1 MTPRGLLVA
10 CGEPAIR
17 DALAELEAQQFPGQP
32 VERLLLPGGCW
43 WLAEAA
49 AITSGRLKRMVLSRS
64 STYDAVV
71 DFVAD
76 RTLSGVAL
84 VAHQDCSW
92 YRARFPRL
100 SAGELV
106 KHAGADLYTARDEV
120 RRLAG
125 RNLSVSGTMVVLTGE
140 RWEPRTL
147 F

>member
-1 MTPRGLLVA
+1 LLVA
-10 CGEPAIR
+10 CGEPALR
-17 DALAELEAQQFPGQP
+17 DALAGLERERFGGQP

-49 AITSGRLKRMVLSRS
+49 AMTSGRLKRMVLSRS

-71 DFVAD
+71 DFIAD

-84 VAHQDCSW
+84 AAHQDCAW
-92 YRARFPRL
+92 YRARYPRL

-106 KHAGADLYTARDEV
+106 KRSGADLYTARDEV
-120 RRLAG
+120 LRLAG
-125 RNLSVSGTMVVLTGE
+125 WNLPVTGTVFVATGGE
-140 RWEPRTL
+140 WSARAL

>member
-1 MTPRGLLVA
+1 MSPRGLLVA
-10 CGEPAIR
+10 CGEPAIGE
-17 DALAELEAQQFPGQP
+17 ALASLEAQRFDGQP

-49 AITSGRLKRMVLSRS
+49 AMTGGRLKRIVLSRS

-71 DFVAD
+71 DFIAD

-92 YRARFPRL
+92 YGARFPR
-100 SAGELV
+100 SSPGELV
-106 KHAGADLYTARDEV
+106 KRAGADLYTARDEV
-120 RRLAG
+120 ARLAG
-125 RNLSVSGTMVVLTGE
+125 RNLSVSGTVFVIADGK
-140 RWEPRTL
+140 WSARTL

>member
-1 MTPRGLLVA
+1 VNQRGLLVA
-10 CGEPAIR
+10 CGEPALR
-17 DALAELEAQQFPGQP
+17 EALAGLEDERFAGQH

-49 AITSGRLKRMVLSRS
+49 AMTSGRLKRMVLSRS

-71 DFVAD
+71 DFIAD
-76 RTLSGVAL
+76 RALSGVAL
-84 VAHQDCSW
+84 VAHQDCAW

-106 KHAGADLYTARDEV
+106 KRAGADLYTARDEV
-120 RRLAG
+120 LRLAD
-125 RNLSVSGTMVVLTGE
+125 RDLSVTGTVLVLTGE